1 MYMYMYDILIR
12 LLTPLSAASSP
23 SCAQLARDVPG
34 VAIEPLA
41 WALAFG
47 ACFGGNGTLIG
58 ARFARPF
65 YPPTHPPTHLPI
77 CCCLT
82 LTARATPNVRKRG
95 SAAWIGV
102 VCHGFL
108 LKVRVCGRV
117 RWCVRECVYDC
128 VRACAGVMCAG
139 VCGPVRACA
148 GAAPTS

>member
-58 ARFARPF
+58 ARFAPPSPPF
-65 YPPTHPPTHLPI
+65 YPTTHPPTYLFVAVLRSRRGLLPMSG
-77 CCCLT
+77 
-82 LTARATPNVRKRG
+82 RG
-95 SAAWIGV
+95 AQRPGSGWSAM
-102 VCHGFL
+102 GF
-108 LKVRVCGRV
+108 
-117 RWCVRECVYDC
+117 Y
-128 VRACAGVMCAG
+128 
-139 VCGPVRACA
+139 
-148 GAAPTS
+148 

>member
-58 ARFARPF
+58 ARFALPF
-65 YPPTHPPTHLPI
+65 YPPTHPLTYLLLCYAHGAGYSQCPEEGLSGLDRGGLPWVF
-77 CCCLT
+77 T
-82 LTARATPNVRKRG
+82 KSEG
-95 SAAWIGV
+95 
-102 VCHGFL
+102 
-108 LKVRVCGRV
+108 
-117 RWCVRECVYDC
+117 VRESAV
-128 VRACAGVMCAG
+128 VRA
-139 VCGPVRACA
+139 
-148 GAAPTS
+148 